1 MQQSDLD
8 AVLEIERAA
17 NPFPWTLGN
26 FKDCLNAGHNAW
38 VFHTGTKLIAYTIV
52 QSVLDEAHLLNIC
65 VAPEHQ
71 RKGYGKQ
78 ILQHVIDFAR
88 DKDAALI
95 VLEVRNSNYRA
106 QQLYEQF
113 GFNQMSVRRGY
124 YPAEGGRE
132 DAILMG
138 LDLDML
144 SFFGEI

>member
-1 MQQSDLD
+1 MQHSDLD
-8 AVLEIERAA
+8 AVLEIEQAA

-38 VFHTGTKLIAYTIV
+38 VFHTGTQLIAYTIV